1 MERLAPSLGGLEL
14 RYRKG
19 WEKSLSYREALEV
32 GAQADIE
39 QGYTHIG
46 PQRADIKVTADG
58 YSAAETLSRGQ
69 QKLVVCGLKLA
80 QGQLMSLIRED
91 VSACVYLV
99 DDLPAELDARHCAL
113 VCESL
118 EELQA
123 QVFITCVA
131 KSDLEGLWPAGV
143 APAMFHVE
151 HGGC

>member
-1 MERLAPSLGGLEL
+1 
-14 RYRKG
+14 
-19 WEKSLSYREALEV
+19 
-32 GAQADIE
+32 
-39 QGYTHIG
+39 
-46 PQRADIKVTADG
+46 
-58 YSAAETLSRGQ
+58 
-69 QKLVVCGLKLA
+69 
-80 QGQLMSLIRED
+80 MSLIRED

-143 APAMFHVE
+143 AHVE
-151 HGGC
+151 HGGVHSAAIPDVEDGGAQIARREHQD